1 LTFFNS
7 LLKTAFAGTV
17 RFVAGDMIMMRIR
30 KLGSL
35 FLALGMLAGC
45 STFHETGNEFKKAG
59 GTIKEDLSKAGPA
72 IKEDFK
78 KIGPAMKEGFCEMG
92 RDIKNAAG
100 EAKESL
106 KETFK

>member
-1 LTFFNS
+1 
-7 LLKTAFAGTV
+7 
-17 RFVAGDMIMMRIR
+17 MMTIR

-35 FLALGMLAGC
+35 FLLMGMMAGC
-45 STFHETGNEFKKAG
+45 STFHETGTEVKKAG
-59 GTIKEDLSKAGPA
+59 GSIKEDFSKAGPA

-92 RDIKNAAG
+92 RDIQSTAS

>member
-1 LTFFNS
+1 
-7 LLKTAFAGTV
+7 
-17 RFVAGDMIMMRIR
+17 MMKIR
-30 KLGSL
+30 KLGSI
-35 FLALGMLAGC
+35 FLVTGLLAGC

-59 GTIKEDLSKAGPA
+59 SSIKEDFSKAGPA

-78 KIGPAMKEGFCEMG
+78 KVGPAMKEGFSEMG
-92 RDIKNAAG
+92 RDIQGTAS